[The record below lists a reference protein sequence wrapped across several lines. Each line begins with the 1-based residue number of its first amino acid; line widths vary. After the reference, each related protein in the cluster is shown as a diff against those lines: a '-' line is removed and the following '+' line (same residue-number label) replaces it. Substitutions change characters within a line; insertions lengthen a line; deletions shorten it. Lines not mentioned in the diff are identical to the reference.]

1 MPCDIMSETPVQFV
15 VRHAGVSEV
24 IAADLPGEN
33 RDAPRSDQQD
43 QCDALIGLA
52 DSSTPSGDELY
63 IDHDD
68 DAAPPSELLSL
79 TPYNALSPDEAA
91 ELAWLAET
99 RRIIIL
105 RLKELVIPVSAL
117 LCFLLAVLIEAG
129 LVATVWWLLHWHPV
143 GGGGGTQRGN
153 GSATAVGGI
162 IQSAGLNSLAANP
175 TARWHPG
182 PLPAPPHLPNKP
194 LFTPHTQAL
203 ALLDNANAFHATL
216 PIIGIKSDH
225 NAWAAP
231 AHRPA
236 PKTVR
241 IKISH
246 KAHGRTRGRGPQPDS
261 RGAQSRRAG
270 TGGGGSGGVVQL
282 FKPGTQTGL
291 GSATGSG
298 PGRGRGAGVGGGGS
312 IVTPPPNPIMPL
324 KYQFAWPAHLVNPKF
339 QLTIRR
345 DGTVANVKVL
355 ISSGH
360 AGIDQAIINALM
372 QARFL
377 PNIVGGKPVQSKF
390 VIRYQL
396 TS

>member
-1 MPCDIMSETPVQFV
+1 MSETPVQFV
-15 VRHAGVSEV
+15 VRQAGTSEV
-24 IAADLPGEN
+24 LASDLPLETGQV
-33 RDAPRSDQQD
+33 PQSDDHVQGDTHFAVSGTSTSGGDNCLLEPDD
-43 QCDALIGLA
+43 Q
-52 DSSTPSGDELY
+52 
-63 IDHDD
+63 
-68 DAAPPSELLSL
+68 AAPPADLLAL
-79 TPYNALSPDEAA
+79 TPHNALSPDEAA

-117 LCFLLAVLIEAG
+117 LCFLLAVLIEAA
-129 LVATVWWLLHWHPV
+129 LVATTLWVLHWRAM
-143 GGGGGTQRGN
+143 GGGGGTEQGN

-162 IQSAGLNSLAANP
+162 IQSVADDNLASNP
-175 TARWHPG
+175 AARWHPG
-182 PLPAPPHLPNKP
+182 PLPAPPHLPDKP
-194 LFTPHTQAL
+194 LFMPHPQAL
-203 ALLDNANAFHATL
+203 ALLDNANALHATL
-216 PIIGIKSDH
+216 PIIGIKRDH

-231 AHRPA
+231 ANQPA
-236 PKTVR
+236 PKALRT
-241 IKISH
+241 KISQRQTPSTG
-246 KAHGRTRGRGPQPDS
+246 ARSRGPQPDS
-261 RGAQSRRAG
+261 RGAQPDAA
-270 TGGGGSGGVVQL
+270 GGGAGAVVQL
-282 FKPGTQTGL
+282 FKPGAQTSL
-291 GSATGSG
+291 GSATGGG

-312 IVTPPPNPIMPL
+312 IVKPPPNPIMPL
-324 KYQFAWPAHLVNPKF
+324 RYQFAWPAHLVNPKF

-345 DGTVANVKVL
+345 DGTVADVKVL

>member
-15 VRHAGVSEV
+15 VRHAGASEV

-246 KAHGRTRGRGPQPDS
+246 KPHGRTRGRGPQPDS

-298 PGRGRGAGVGGGGS
+298 PGRGRGAGVGGCGS